1 MLYIIENNSI
11 NKNEALELLE
21 INKYEFRKLIKSLS
35 LKGKI
40 KSIEKESLQDI
51 FQKKIQ
57 QNKHIVIEGYLKKLK
72 TD

>member
-1 MLYIIENNSI
+1 MMLYIIENNSI

-51 FQKKIQ
+51 F
-57 QNKHIVIEGYLKKLK
+57 
-72 TD
+72 